1 LSVWNRWVAEAPE
14 AAAVACSA
22 AASKVVMGSPPRVLS
37 VGAVAGELVRVDL
50 NAEAGAGRDPLR
62 LVAEKLAAGGSA

>member
-1 LSVWNRWVAEAPE
+1 
-14 AAAVACSA
+14 
-22 AASKVVMGSPPRVLS
+22 MGSPSRVLS

-50 NAEAGAGRDPLR
+50 NAETGTGRDPLR

>member
-1 LSVWNRWVAEAPE
+1 
-14 AAAVACSA
+14 
-22 AASKVVMGSPPRVLS
+22 VVMGSPPRVLS

-50 NAEAGAGRDPLR
+50 NAETGTGQDPLR